1 MVIKWRKWSYQFK
14 LNHLTNSIEVM
25 ELYPHHYI
33 SITWIDSILQKRI
46 RSTIRHH
53 DRFLGN
59 AQRLDSLDGLSETE
73 QQLCSRFTFRVC
85 FKTFFFFLLCISFLA
100 IFASVL
106 MFFFCSFEWS
116 RIKCNNECSFNCRE
130 PSVSNFIREHHRSV
144 DEVWY
149 KRAVEQHY
157 VEPQSFVY
165 SVPFNQGLHFKW
177 NLSGNIDEFKR
188 LAKW

>member
-1 MVIKWRKWSYQFK
+1 MGTVSTPLHFNNMNRFY
-14 LNHLTNSIEVM
+14 
-25 ELYPHHYI
+25 
-33 SITWIDSILQKRI
+33 LQKWI
-46 RSTIRHH
+46 RSTIRYN

-59 AQRLDSLDGLSETE
+59 AQRPDSLDGLSETE
-73 QQLCSRFTFRVC
+73 QQLCCWFASRVC
-85 FKTFFFFLLCISFLA
+85 FKMFFSL
-100 IFASVL
+100 
-106 MFFFCSFEWS
+106 FFFCYEFHFLSMFAEQFYCCFFGWS
-116 RIKCNNECSFNCRE
+116 QIKCNDECSFNCRE

-177 NLSGNIDEFKR
+177 NWRGKMGLNECQMIIESIF
-188 LAKW
+188 L